1 MRRKTWSGIGLVAVL
16 ATGAL
21 ASAAQAQPSWQ
32 CSASAVSSSLAGNPG
47 ANPVVASA
55 NPCVSNATG
64 LDNLPAPLGTPSD
77 TVSARTSSAATVANP
92 ANEIAARQ
100 AVGAIGRVENLAVQL
115 PPGTGTTTLGVRAA
129 NAQVSATCVA
139 GSPVLDGFS
148 ETNGVTIGGQEVPVE
163 QAAQQ
168 LAQQLAPLGDVVDL
182 KIDEQVRTGSSLA
195 INALHLKVLTA
206 AGTPVLEVIAGVANV
221 AFNGKVCDPTG
232 QTPTGPGGSNGAN
245 SGNGGNAS
253 ANSAG
258 SHSLLANGVRGS
270 TCGKLTMYFTANH
283 KRSLTSRLGRR
294 QVVRG
299 RIVNCRGHS
308 IIRARID
315 VVHVLKNGKRKLV
328 KTGLRSR
335 DGGKLTLILPLNLK
349 TRDLRFEYRGNLLST
364 KVTSRSTLHIKVRN
378 RKGKLVR

>member
-1 MRRKTWSGIGLVAVL
+1 MRPTTWSGAGLVAVL
-16 ATGAL
+16 ASAAL

-32 CSASAVSSSLAGNPG
+32 CSASAVSDSLAGNPG
-47 ANPVVASA
+47 ANAVVASG

-64 LDNLPAPLGTPSD
+64 LDNLPSPLGVPTNA
-77 TVSARTSSAATVANP
+77 VSARTASATTVANP
-92 ANEIAARQ
+92 ENEIAARQ

-115 PPGTGTTTLGVRAA
+115 PPGAATTTLGVRAA
-129 NAQVSATCVA
+129 NAQVSGVCIA
-139 GSPVLDGFS
+139 GTPVLDGSS
-148 ETNGVTIGGQEVPVE
+148 EATGLTIGGQEVPIE

-168 LAQQLAPLGDVVDL
+168 LSQQLAPLGDVVDL
-182 KIDEQVRTGSSLA
+182 KLNEQVRTGSSLA
-195 INALHLKVLTA
+195 INALHLKVLSA

-232 QTPTGPGGSNGAN
+232 QTPTGPGSSNGAN
-245 SGNGGNAS
+245 SGNGGNGS

-258 SHSLLANGVRGS
+258 SRTLLANGVRGS

-299 RIVNCRGHS
+299 RIVNCSGHS
-308 IIRARID
+308 IVRARID
-315 VVHVLKNGKRKLV
+315 VIHVLKNGKRKLV

-364 KVTSRSTLHIKVRN
+364 RVTSRSTLHITVRN
-378 RKGKLVR
+378 RHGKLIR

>member
-1 MRRKTWSGIGLVAVL
+1 MRPTTWSGAGLVAIL
-16 ATGAL
+16 ASAAL

-32 CSASAVSSSLAGNPG
+32 CSASAVSDSLAGNPG
-47 ANPVVASA
+47 ANAVVASG

-64 LDNLPAPLGTPSD
+64 LDNLPSPLGVPTNA
-77 TVSARTSSAATVANP
+77 VSARTASATTVANP
-92 ANEIAARQ
+92 ENEIAARQ

-115 PPGTGTTTLGVRAA
+115 PPGAATTTLGVRAA
-129 NAQVSATCVA
+129 NAQVSGVCVA
-139 GSPVLDGFS
+139 GSPVLDGSS
-148 ETNGVTIGGQEVPVE
+148 EATGLTIGGQEVPIE

-168 LAQQLAPLGDVVDL
+168 LSQQLAPLGDVVDL
-182 KIDEQVRTGSSLA
+182 KLNEQVRTGSSLA
-195 INALHLKVLTA
+195 INALHLKVLSA

-232 QTPTGPGGSNGAN
+232 QTPTGPGSSNGAN
-245 SGNGGNAS
+245 SGNGANGS

-258 SHSLLANGVRGS
+258 SRTLLANGVRGS

-299 RIVNCRGHS
+299 RIVNCSGHS
-308 IIRARID
+308 IVRARID
-315 VVHVLKNGKRKLV
+315 VIHVLKNGKRKLV

-349 TRDLRFEYRGNLLST
+349 TLDLRFEYRGNLLST
-364 KVTSRSTLHIKVRN
+364 KVTSRSTLHITVRN
-378 RKGKLVR
+378 RHGKLIR

>member
-1 MRRKTWSGIGLVAVL
+1 MTWSGMGLVAVL
-16 ATGAL
+16 ASASL

-32 CSASAVSSSLAGNPG
+32 CSASAASSSLAGNPG
-47 ANPVVASA
+47 ANPVVAAA
-55 NPCVSNATG
+55 NPCVSNTTG
-64 LDNLPAPLGTPSD
+64 LDNLPAPLGIPADAIT
-77 TVSARTSSAATVANP
+77 ARTSSATTIANP
-92 ANEIAARQ
+92 ENEIAARQ

-115 PPGTGTTTLGVRAA
+115 PPGSGTATLGVRAA
-129 NAQVSATCVA
+129 TAQVSATCVA
-139 GSPVLDGFS
+139 GTPVLDGS
-148 ETNGVTIGGQEVPVE
+148 SDTTGVTIGGQEVPIE
-163 QAAQQ
+163 QAAHQ

-182 KIDEQVRTGSSLA
+182 KFDEQVRTGNSLA
-195 INALHLKVLTA
+195 INAMHLKVLSA
-206 AGTPVLEVIAGVANV
+206 AGTPVVEVIAGVANV
-221 AFNGKVCDPTG
+221 AFNGKVCDPSG
-232 QTPTGPGGSNGAN
+232 QTPTGPGSNGAN
-245 SGNGGNAS
+245 SGNGGNGGNAS

-299 RIVNCRGHS
+299 RIVNCAGHS
-308 IIRARID
+308 IVRARID
-315 VVHVLKNGKRKLV
+315 VIHVLKNGKRKLV

-349 TRDLRFEYRGNLLST
+349 SRDLRFEYRGNLLST

-378 RKGKLVR
+378 RKGKLIR